1 VLADR
6 YFQLEEMEDAET
18 ATTEV
23 FLNADQTA
31 VVGKTDGPLFIKA
44 EGTWKQNNDEDNNN
58 NNNNAF
64 EMVLTRRFQAGKE
77 ERLSTDMGEFEFDVV
92 RTFTGEL
99 TMVGASAAV
108 QGGIHSSD
116 EILGD
121 QEVGFFNM
129 IDTTD
134 ERLLGGEEK

>member
-1 VLADR
+1 MCGCACFEKSRRRTDSLVLDC
-6 YFQLEEMEDAET
+6 F
-18 ATTEV
+18 
-23 FLNADQTA
+23 FLQ
-31 VVGKTDGPLFIKA
+31 F
-44 EGTWKQNNDEDNNN
+44 
-58 NNNNAF
+58 
-64 EMVLTRRFQAGKE
+64 
-77 ERLSTDMGEFEFDVV
+77 TDMGEFEFDVV
-92 RTFTGEL
+92 RTFTGEM

-134 ERLLGGEEK
+134 ARLEQES

>member
-1 VLADR
+1 
-6 YFQLEEMEDAET
+6 MEDADT

-23 FLNADQTA
+23 LLNVDHT
-31 VVGKTDGPLFIKA
+31 VTVGETDGPLHKTA
-44 EGTWKQNNDEDNNN
+44 EGTWKENDQN
-58 NNNNAF
+58 F
-64 EMVLTRRFQAGKE
+64 EMVLTRRFQAGRE
-77 ERLSTDMGEFEFDVV
+77 GMVFTDMGEFEFDVV
-92 RTFTGEL
+92 RTFTGEM

-129 IDTTD
+129 IDTTN
-134 ERLLGGEEK
+134 ERLEQES